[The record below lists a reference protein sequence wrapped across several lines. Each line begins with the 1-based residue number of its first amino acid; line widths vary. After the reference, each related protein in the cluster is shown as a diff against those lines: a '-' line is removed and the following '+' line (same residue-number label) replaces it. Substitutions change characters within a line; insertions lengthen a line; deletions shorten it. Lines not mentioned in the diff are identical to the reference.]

1 MTNHRSL
8 IFQLFT
14 FFSENDVQE
23 DAPSCDTKAKFAKET
38 IDQLSK
44 TQFKNEKTKF
54 AGDALIMTTEM
65 MRIYVIEAAHRAA
78 YQTKSEGSQTVQLEH
93 IEKIL
98 PQFLLDFS

>member
-1 MTNHRSL
+1 
-8 IFQLFT
+8 
-14 FFSENDVQE
+14 
-23 DAPSCDTKAKFAKET
+23 
-38 IDQLSK
+38 
-44 TQFKNEKTKF
+44 
-54 AGDALIMTTEM
+54 MTTEM